1 MITLK
6 DAERIAGEIK
16 KRLSDDSDTPWAL
29 EEFKEG
35 WLVKERVKKDYIGA
49 ATTVIE
55 RTTGKVMRFPSN
67 VPPGRILNEYEKVR
81 NRGYEA
87 AKTK

>member
-6 DAERIAGEIK
+6 DAERIAGDIK

-35 WLVKERVKKDYIGA
+35 WLVKERAKEGFMGA
-49 ATTVIE
+49 ASTVIE
-55 RTTGKVMRFPSN
+55 RATGKVMRFPSN
-67 VPPGRILNEYEKVR
+67 VPPGKIVNEYDKIR
-81 NRGYEA
+81 DRGHEA